1 MNSIRKAIIP
11 GILILTILIS
21 SCQNKKPDAGIASN
35 VPRAM
40 EVKAL
45 LVAPGEM
52 ENKIFTTGTVLA
64 NEEVEIRS
72 ELPGRVTSINFQEGS
87 LVRKGDLLVTI
98 NDSELQAELKKL
110 QLDQKLAQDDV
121 YRKQKLLEVK
131 AVSQEEL
138 DVAQSN
144 LGVIGA
150 EIELTESKLDKTR
163 IYAPFTGR
171 IGLRYVS
178 PGGYI
183 SSSNLIA
190 KMQQIDPIKIEF
202 TVPEKYLSMIK
213 SGQQIQFTVTGND
226 STFTGTIYAIEP
238 SIDLATRSFSVRAH
252 CSNPGTELVPGAFA
266 KISIILE
273 KLTNALVLPTDALI
287 PDIRGEKV
295 FIVKNGKATSKYVT
309 PGIRTESEVEISSG
323 LQPGDT
329 VITSGLLTIRD
340 QMGVIPKLTESK

>member
-11 GILILTILIS
+11 GILILTILLS
-21 SCQNKKPDAGIASN
+21 SCQKKKPDAGIASN

-40 EVKAL
+40 EVKAV

-110 QLDQKLAQDDV
+110 QLDEKLAQDDV

-163 IYAPFTGR
+163 IIAPFNGR

-190 KMQQIDPIKIEF
+190 RMQQIDPIKIEF
-202 TVPEKYLSMIK
+202 TVPEKYLSMIR
-213 SGQQIQFTVTGND
+213 SGQQIQFSITGND

-238 SIDLATRSFSVRAH
+238 SIDMATRSFSVRAH
-252 CSNPGTELVPGAFA
+252 CSNPGAALVPGAFA
-266 KISIILE
+266 KVSIILE
-273 KLTNALVLPTDALI
+273 KLTDALVLPTDALI

-309 PGIRTESEVEISSG
+309 PGIRTESEVEIVTG
-323 LQPGDT
+323 LEPGDT
-329 VITSGLLTIRD
+329 VITSGLLTLRD